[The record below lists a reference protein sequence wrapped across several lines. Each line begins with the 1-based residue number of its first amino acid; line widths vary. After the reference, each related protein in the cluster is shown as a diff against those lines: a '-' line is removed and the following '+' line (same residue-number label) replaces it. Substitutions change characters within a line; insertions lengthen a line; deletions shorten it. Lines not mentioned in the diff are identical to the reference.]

1 MMQPL
6 EPSLWEALRSAQLMP
21 ERANLSELM
30 PRVDAALAQLSEE
43 GAQMTDSARL
53 QAVGKLLLQV
63 ADLCA
68 VRAEALMTGWEET
81 HRDPIVE
88 PDFFADVVRQTM
100 AVDLS
105 DLMEPAPLR
114 QPRTKRIKPTAIQA
128 GSVTTP
134 IEKET
139 LLLWVDQW
147 EAEATEDEVTQ
158 VQQVLA
164 ISHEE
169 DVSGW
174 ANAISWWM
182 QAAPDCAV
190 PLAELCHCL
199 NMPWVEVWLGVLLGG
214 FELEQRGEF
223 YQDLIWVKCPEDEA
237 TAPESVP

>member
-1 MMQPL
+1 MTIQPL
-6 EPSLWEALRSAQLMP
+6 EPSLWETLRVARLLP
-21 ERANLSELM
+21 EQANLSELM
-30 PRVDAALAQLSEE
+30 PRVDAALTQLSEE

-53 QAVGKLLLQV
+53 QVAGELLLQV
-63 ADLCA
+63 ADLCD

-81 HRDPIVE
+81 YRDPIVE
-88 PDFFADVVRQTM
+88 RSFFTDVVRQTM

-114 QPRTKRIKPTAIQA
+114 KRRTKPSEKLTGTIVAPIQ
-128 GSVTTP
+128 
-134 IEKET
+134 KET

-147 EAEATEDEVTQ
+147 EAEANEDEVSR

-182 QAAPDCAV
+182 QAAPNCAV

-223 YQDLIWVKCPEDEA
+223 YQNLIWVKCPEGEA
-237 TAPESVP
+237 TARESVP

>member
-1 MMQPL
+1 MTLQPL
-6 EPSLWEALRSAQLMP
+6 EPSLWEEIRAERFTP
-21 ERANLSELM
+21 EQTNLGELM
-30 PRVDAALAQLSEE
+30 SQVDGALAQLST
-43 GAQMTDSARL
+43 GSAQMTDSARL
-53 QAVGKLLLQV
+53 QAAGDLLLQV

-68 VRAEALMTGWEET
+68 VRAEALMMGWEET
-81 HRDPIVE
+81 YRDPIVE
-88 PDFFADVVRQTM
+88 RGFFAEVVRQTM

-105 DLMEPAPLR
+105 ELMEPVPPR
-114 QPRTKRIKPTAIQA
+114 KRRTKPSETLTGTIVA
-128 GSVTTP
+128 P
-134 IEKET
+134 IERET

-147 EAEATEDEVTQ
+147 EAEADEDEVSQ

-182 QAAPDCAV
+182 QAAPNCAV

>member
-1 MMQPL
+1 MIQPL
-6 EPSLWEALRSAQLMP
+6 EPFLWEALRSAQLMP
-21 ERANLSELM
+21 ERVNLGELM
-30 PRVDAALAQLSEE
+30 PRVDAALAQLSTGSAE
-43 GAQMTDSARL
+43 MTDSARL
-53 QAVGKLLLQV
+53 QVAGELLLQV
-63 ADLCA
+63 ADLCD

-88 PDFFADVVRQTM
+88 RGFFADVVRQTM

-105 DLMEPAPLR
+105 DLMEPTPPR
-114 QPRTKRIKPTAIQA
+114 KRRTKPSEKLA
-128 GSVTTP
+128 GTIVAP

-147 EAEATEDEVTQ
+147 ETEVNEDEASQ

-164 ISHEE
+164 TSHEE

-190 PLAELCHCL
+190 PLAELCRCL

-223 YQDLIWVKCPEDEA
+223 YQNLIWVKCPEDEA
-237 TAPESVP
+237 TALESVP

>member
-1 MMQPL
+1 MTIQPL
-6 EPSLWEALRSAQLMP
+6 EPSLWETLRVARLLP
-21 ERANLSELM
+21 EQANLSELM
-30 PRVDAALAQLSEE
+30 PRVDAALTQLSEE

-53 QAVGKLLLQV
+53 QVAGELLLQV
-63 ADLCA
+63 ADLCD

-81 HRDPIVE
+81 YRDPIVE
-88 PDFFADVVRQTM
+88 RSFFTDVVRQTM

-114 QPRTKRIKPTAIQA
+114 KRRTKPSEKLTGTIVAPIQ
-128 GSVTTP
+128 
-134 IEKET
+134 KET

-147 EAEATEDEVTQ
+147 EAEANEDEVSQ

-182 QAAPDCAV
+182 QAAPNCAV

-223 YQDLIWVKCPEDEA
+223 YQNLIWVKCPEGEA
-237 TAPESVP
+237 TARESVP

>member
-1 MMQPL
+1 MTIQPL
-6 EPSLWEALRSAQLMP
+6 EPSLWETLRVARLLP
-21 ERANLSELM
+21 EQANLSELM
-30 PRVDAALAQLSEE
+30 PRVDAALTQLSEE

-53 QAVGKLLLQV
+53 QVAGELLLQV
-63 ADLCA
+63 ADLCD

-81 HRDPIVE
+81 YRDPIVE
-88 PDFFADVVRQTM
+88 CSFFTDVVRQTM

-114 QPRTKRIKPTAIQA
+114 KRRTKPSEKLTGTIVAPIQ
-128 GSVTTP
+128 
-134 IEKET
+134 KET

-147 EAEATEDEVTQ
+147 EAEANEDEVSR

-182 QAAPDCAV
+182 QAAPNCAV

-223 YQDLIWVKCPEDEA
+223 YQNLIWVKCPEGEA
-237 TAPESVP
+237 TARESVP

>member
-1 MMQPL
+1 MTMQPL
-6 EPSLWEALRSAQLMP
+6 KPSLWEALRAARLMP
-21 ERANLSELM
+21 ERANLGELM
-30 PRVDAALAQLSEE
+30 LQVDEALTQLST
-43 GAQMTDSARL
+43 GSAKITDSARL
-53 QAVGKLLLQV
+53 QVAGELLLQV
-63 ADLCA
+63 ADLCD

-81 HRDPIVE
+81 HRDPIV
-88 PDFFADVVRQTM
+88 DRSFFADVVRQTM

-105 DLMEPAPLR
+105 DLMEPVPPR
-114 QPRTKRIKPTAIQA
+114 KRRTKPSEKLA
-128 GSVTTP
+128 GTIVAP

-147 EAEATEDEVTQ
+147 ETEANEDEASQ

-164 ISHEE
+164 TSHEE

-190 PLAELCHCL
+190 PLAELCRCL

-237 TAPESVP
+237 TALESVP